1 VTAQPRDN
9 VLLGVATIVLT
20 GAVVAFGDALVKHAN
35 ASFSAWQLY
44 VVRAAMA
51 LPLLFVVAWLAR
63 GAIGGMRPKAIG
75 WVALRSLFLMM
86 MWLAYYVALPNL
98 SLPVLAAGYY
108 AGPLFMVLLS
118 ALLVREPVGPR
129 RWLAVLIGFA
139 GVLVVLRPGT
149 DAFSFLTVMPVL
161 AGFFY
166 AVAAIVTRARLVAE
180 NPLVLS
186 LGLNLG
192 FLVFGVSASA
202 LLVLLPAPPAD
213 LAADQP
219 FLLGPWVALG
229 LREYGYIA
237 VLAVIAVATGFSV
250 AKAYQ
255 SGPPAIIGTFDYIYL
270 VWAAFWSF
278 LFFDVLPDRM
288 TILGMFMIAGA
299 GMLAIWSPKARPVAA
314 EAG

>member
-1 VTAQPRDN
+1 VTTHSRDN
-9 VLLGVATIVLT
+9 VLLGVAIIVST
-20 GAVVAFGDALVKHAN
+20 GAAVAFGDALVKHAN

-44 VVRAAMA
+44 IIRAAVA
-51 LPLLFVVAWLAR
+51 LPLLFVIARLAR

-75 WVALRSLFLMM
+75 WVVLRSSFLMM

-98 SLPVLAAGYY
+98 SLPVVAAGYY

-139 GVLVVLRPGT
+139 GVLVVLRPGA

-166 AVAAIVTRARLVAE
+166 ALAAVVTRARLVDE

-186 LGLNLG
+186 LGLNVG
-192 FLVFGVSASA
+192 FLVVGVVASA
-202 LLVLLPAPPAD
+202 LFAVLPAPPAD

-219 FLLGPWVALG
+219 FLLGPWVPLG

-255 SGPPAIIGTFDYIYL
+255 SGPAAIIGTFDYTYL
-270 VWAAFWSF
+270 VWAAFFSF
-278 LFFDVLPDRM
+278 LFFGVLPDRM

-299 GMLAIWSPKARPVAA
+299 GMLAIWSPKARPLAA